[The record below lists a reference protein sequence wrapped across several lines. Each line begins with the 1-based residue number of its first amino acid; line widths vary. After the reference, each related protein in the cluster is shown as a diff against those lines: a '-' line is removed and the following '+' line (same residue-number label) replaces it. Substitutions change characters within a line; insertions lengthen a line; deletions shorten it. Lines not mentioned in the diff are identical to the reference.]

1 MITLLLLGK
10 EVTQVVFDLVLKH
23 SEFSVV
29 LARLLVLKN
38 ESVHIVVYTVLVNID
53 NDHVVGVAGRGKL
66 RYVF

>member
-29 LARLLVLKN
+29 LARLLVLEN
-38 ESVHIVVYTVLVNID
+38 ESVHIVVYTVLVNIY
-53 NDHVVGVAGRGKL
+53 NDDVVGVAGRGKL